1 MNQNENDT
9 AGGPPPEQIPPTQ
22 ASPEPAPQATQGS
35 GISAE
40 QRQWAMFAHLS
51 ALLGLFTGG
60 VGCVIGPLVIWLIK
74 KETMPFVDDQGK
86 EALNFNITVA
96 ATALILTV
104 VGTILLVILIGFLF
118 YFAAFL
124 LGIYWLVMTVIAAI
138 KANEGTSY
146 RYPFTVRL
154 IK

>member
-1 MNQNENDT
+1 MSQNENET
-9 AGGPPPEQIPPTQ
+9 AGSPPPEQEPQ
-22 ASPEPAPQATQGS
+22 AQVSHEPAPQATQGN

-96 ATALILTV
+96 ASALILTV
-104 VGTILLVILIGFLF
+104 VGTILLVILVGFLF
-118 YFAAFL
+118 YFAVFL

-138 KANEGTSY
+138 NANEGVSY